1 MRRAWSPVLE
11 FQQLQTQLTAH
22 LRDPENAAAP
32 VGIED
37 RRLKIYR
44 ELFYNNIEGFLTN
57 AFPVLRQL
65 TADDHW
71 HPMVRDFYARHQN
84 HDPLFQGLAEAFLHY
99 LEHERGTVQGDPP
112 YLQELAHY
120 EWVELALSIAEDELT
135 PVLADPNGDLL
146 DGVPLLSPLAWTLA
160 YDYPVH
166 RIGPDFQPDTPGGTP
181 TYLVVYRTRQDE
193 VKFTEI
199 NAVTARLLA
208 LIEEQPQ
215 ATGRAHL
222 TQIAAELGAAVDEI
236 VAAGH
241 AMLLGLRARDVV
253 IGTRRT

>member
-1 MRRAWSPVLE
+1 MLE
-11 FQQLQTQLTAH
+11 FQKLQTALTAH
-22 LRDPENAAAP
+22 LRDPENAPAP
-32 VGIED
+32 SGIED

-44 ELFYNNIEGFLTN
+44 ELFYNNIEGVLAN

-65 TADDHW
+65 IADAHW
-71 HPMVRDFYARHQN
+71 HPMVRAFFADHQN
-84 HDPLFQGLAEAFLHY
+84 HDPLLHGLAEEFLHY
-99 LEHERGTVQGDPP
+99 LEDERGTVPGDPP

-146 DGVPLLSPLAWTLA
+146 AGAPLLSPLAWVLA

-166 RIGPDFQPDTPGGTP
+166 RIGPEFSPSTPSDTP
-181 TYLVVYRTRQDE
+181 TYLVVYRTRQDQ

-199 NAVTARLLA
+199 NAVTARLMA
-208 LIEEQPQ
+208 LIELQPE

-236 VAAGH
+236 VMAGH
-241 AMLLGLRARDVV
+241 TMLLGLRARDVV